1 MREEEGR
8 GKEKE
13 KEKEKEKDDQVVLT
27 MKFPLYAE
35 PDAFSQN
42 TEKTHETTFG
52 FLFFLLFFWSF
63 VWVGGLWAEN

>member
-27 MKFPLYAE
+27 MKFPLCGARCISSGKMTTE
-35 PDAFSQN
+35 NAQKPLKHREN
-42 TEKTHETTFG
+42 T
-52 FLFFLLFFWSF
+52 
-63 VWVGGLWAEN
+63 